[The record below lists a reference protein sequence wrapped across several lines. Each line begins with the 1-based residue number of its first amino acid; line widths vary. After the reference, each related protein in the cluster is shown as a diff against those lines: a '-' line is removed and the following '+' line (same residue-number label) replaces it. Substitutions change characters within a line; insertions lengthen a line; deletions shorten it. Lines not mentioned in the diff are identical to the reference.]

1 MASTPDPLL
10 KLELQGSGE
19 HPDTWGDNLNAT
31 IVLIGQSV
39 AGRASIATTGGT
51 TTLTDTQYATNQD
64 RMAALDFSGVL
75 ASNAVI
81 IVPARTKSWIVRN
94 QCSGSFTLTVKTS
107 AGSGVEIAQ
116 GQVATIWCDGTNV
129 TSVSTDAT
137 TLGGV
142 AAAAFARRDAFNSF
156 LKGEAHTWLDV
167 ADGATITLDASLSKV
182 FATTLG
188 GNRTLA
194 FSNPVDGSEIE
205 YYVTQDGSGSR
216 TLTLPANVLNGTSAS
231 LSTAA
236 AAVNLLKFR
245 YKAATDVWYVESS
258 LIVSGGSSTIAD
270 VTITGSGTNVD
281 AYQLAGAP
289 AGPVTFTFTLDLG
302 AIFQST
308 TPATPTIDFDGFAAG
323 STIAIV
329 IRGLVHGA
337 GGRGGDGA
345 AAGDVASANVFFN
358 GTDATAGG
366 TAIRLPSSAGNT
378 ISINIETT
386 GRVWGGGG
394 GGGGGGCSHDG
405 DGSDVAATG
414 GGGGGGAG
422 AGVPG
427 MPGRLAGADGTPGG
441 HGGSGFNGVGGVAGA
456 GADTGGTGT
465 AGAGGAGGTFGVAG
479 SNGQSV
485 TTHTY
490 DGLPGAG
497 GAAGKAIDYNGGAT
511 PTYPGSTGSP
521 YILGATS

>member
-31 IVLIGQSV
+31 IALIGQAV
-39 AGRASIATTGGT
+39 AGRASVVTTGGT

-107 AGSGVEIAQ
+107 AGSGVVVAQ
-116 GQVATIWCDGTNV
+116 GQVATLWCDGTNV
-129 TSVSTDAT
+129 VSVSTDAT
-137 TLGGV
+137 SLGGV
-142 AAAAFARRDAFNSF
+142 AAANFARRDAFNRF
-156 LKGEAHTWLDV
+156 LSGEAHSWLDV

-194 FSNPVDGSEIE
+194 FSNPVDGSEVE
-205 YYVTQDGSGSR
+205 YYVTQDGTGGR
-216 TLTLPANVLNGTSAS
+216 TLTLPANVLNGTGVV

-245 YKAATDVWYVESS
+245 YKLATDVWYVESA

-270 VTITGSGTNVD
+270 VTVTGNGTNID
-281 AYQLAGAP
+281 AFALAGQP
-289 AGPVTFTFTLDLG
+289 AGPVTFTFTVDEG
-302 AIFQST
+302 VVISSAS
-308 TPATPTIDFDGFAAG
+308 PATPALDFSGFAAG

-329 IRGLVHGA
+329 VRGVVHGA

-345 AAGDVASANVFFN
+345 AAGDVASANVYYN

-366 TAIRLPSSAGNT
+366 TAIRLPSTSGNT
-378 ISINIETT
+378 ISVNITTT

-422 AGVPG
+422 GGVPG
-427 MPGRLAGADGTPGG
+427 MPGRLAGADGTPGA
-441 HGGSGFNGVGGVAGA
+441 HGGVGRLGTGGAFGV

-465 AGAGGAGGTFGVAG
+465 AGNGGAGGDFGTAG
-479 SNGQSV
+479 ANGQSV
-485 TTHTY
+485 TSHTY
-490 DGLPGAG
+490 DGLPGTG
-497 GAAGKAIDYNGGAT
+497 GAAGKAIDYNGGVT
-511 PTYPGSTGSP
+511 PTYPGNTGSP

>member
-31 IVLIGQSV
+31 VALIAQAV

-75 ASNAVI
+75 ASNAII

-94 QCSGSFTLTVKTS
+94 QCSGAFTLTIKTS
-107 AGSGVEIAQ
+107 AGSGVVIAQ
-116 GQVATIWCDGTNV
+116 GQVATVWCDGTNV
-129 TSVSTDAT
+129 TTVSTDAT
-137 TLGGV
+137 SLGGV
-142 AAAAFARRDAFNSF
+142 AAASFARRDAFNQF
-156 LKGEAHTWLDV
+156 LKGEAHKWLDV
-167 ADGATITLDASLSKV
+167 ADAATITLDTTLSKV

-194 FSNPVDGSEIE
+194 FSNAVDGQEVE
-205 YYVTQDGSGSR
+205 YYVTQDGVGAR
-216 TLTLPANVLNGTSAS
+216 TLTLPANVLNGAGIS
-231 LSTAA
+231 LSSAA

-245 YKAATDVWYVESS
+245 YKAATDVWYFETS

-270 VTITGSGTNVD
+270 VTVSGNSSNID
-281 AYQLAGAP
+281 AWSLAGQP
-289 AGPVTFTFTLDLG
+289 AGPVTFTFTVDEGVNVMSLSPL
-302 AIFQST
+302 
-308 TPATPTIDFDGFAAG
+308 TPAIDFEGFAAG

-329 IRGLVHGA
+329 VRGIVHGA

-345 AAGDVASANVFFN
+345 AAGDVASANVFYN

-378 ISINIETT
+378 ISVNIATT

-394 GGGGGGCSHDG
+394 GGGGGGCSHQG

-422 AGVPG
+422 GGVPG
-427 MPGRLAGADGTPGG
+427 MPGRLAGADGAPGG
-441 HGGSGFNGVGGVAGA
+441 HGGVGRLGVGGVLGA
-456 GADTGGTGT
+456 GQDTGGTGD
-465 AGAGGAGGTFGVAG
+465 AGNGGAGGDFGAAG
-479 SNGQSV
+479 ANGQSV
-485 TTHTY
+485 TAHTY

-521 YILGATS
+521 YIKGATS